1 MQYQWILFDADE
13 TLFHFDAFAG
23 LQLMFSRHDY
33 QFDTAEYD
41 YYQSIN
47 LPLWQQ
53 YQQGDIS
60 AKQLQVN
67 RFTPWA
73 DKLSTT
79 ASALNSAFMQAMADV
94 CTPLPGAA
102 ELIGAL
108 KGRVKMGIITNGFTE
123 LQQIRLERT
132 GFADVFSPLVISEQ
146 VGVAKPHIDIFNHA
160 FSLMGHPPKQ
170 HILMVGDNPHAD
182 IKGGINAGI
191 DTCWLNRHGAARP
204 EGITPHIEVSS
215 LAQLQQWLL
224 GESA

>member
-1 MQYQWILFDADE
+1 MKYQWILFDADE

-23 LQLMFSRHDY
+23 LQLMFSRHNYHFDASQYSDY
-33 QFDTAEYD
+33 QA
-41 YYQSIN
+41 IN

-60 AKQLQVN
+60 AKQLQVS

-73 DKLSTT
+73 NKLNTS
-79 ASALNSAFMQAMADV
+79 ASALNSAFMQAMADI
-94 CTPLPGAA
+94 CTPLPGAT

-108 KGRVKMGIITNGFTE
+108 KGRVNMGIITNGFTE
-123 LQQIRLERT
+123 LQQIRLERS

-160 FSLMGHPPKQ
+160 FAQMGHPPKQ

-182 IKGGINAGI
+182 IQGGINAGI
-191 DTCWLNRHGAARP
+191 DTCWLNRHGAAAP
-204 EGITPHIEVSS
+204 EGITAHYEVSS
-215 LAQLQQWLL
+215 LTQLQQWLL
-224 GESA
+224 A

>member
-23 LQLMFSRHDY
+23 LQLMFSRHNY
-33 QFDTAEYD
+33 LFDREEYD

-47 LPLWQQ
+47 VPLWQQ
-53 YQQGDIS
+53 YQQGEIS

-73 DKLSTT
+73 EKLNTS
-79 ASALNSAFMQAMADV
+79 ASALNSGFMLAMADV

-102 ELIGAL
+102 ELVHAL
-108 KGRVKMGIITNGFTE
+108 KGRANLGIITNGFTE
-123 LQQIRLERT
+123 LQQRRLERT
-132 GFADVFSPLVISEQ
+132 GFADVFDTLVISEQ

-182 IKGGINAGI
+182 IQGGINAGI

-204 EGITPHIEVSS
+204 EGITPHIEVNS
-215 LAQLQQWLL
+215 LSQLQQWLL
-224 GESA
+224 GNN